1 MILKYY
7 NENAD
12 VVVVKLTN
20 KDVQK
25 FLDDYFES
33 AQKMHEHEDRNGANL
48 ENPTPAQIAL
58 YNTLTDGLWKF
69 NGPLRQLGQIH
80 QMHVDQAAKAKESQ
94 RQSIRN
100 IIKESKEENK

>member
-12 VVVVKLTN
+12 VVVVKVTN
-20 KDVQK
+20 KDIQK

-33 AQKMHEHEDRNGANL
+33 AQKMHTHPDRDGDKL
-48 ENPTPAQIAL
+48 EKPTPAQVAL

-69 NGPLRQLGQIH
+69 NGPLRQIAQIH
-80 QMHVDQAAKAKESQ
+80 QLHANQAAANKNKSV
-94 RQSIRN
+94 RD
-100 IIKESKEENK
+100 IIAAEDEE